1 MPLKIAVFLLLL
13 LGAPAKAHHYHHTR
27 HNVMDS
33 MMQNILER
41 DRIEHRK
48 YLLLNFN
55 RRQLRDYDNCRMWAV
70 VFNSVTDCTS
80 YLY

>member
-1 MPLKIAVFLLLL
+1 MPLKIAVFLSLLI
-13 LGAPAKAHHYHHTR
+13 GAPAEAHHYHHTR

-55 RRQLRDYDNCRMWAV
+55 RRQLRDYDNCKMWAV

>member
-13 LGAPAKAHHYHHTR
+13 LGAPAEAHHFYYTQ

-41 DRIEHRK
+41 DRIKHRK

-55 RRQLRDYDNCRMWAV
+55 RRQVRDYDTCKMWAV
-70 VFNSVTDCTS
+70 ALNSRYDCTS